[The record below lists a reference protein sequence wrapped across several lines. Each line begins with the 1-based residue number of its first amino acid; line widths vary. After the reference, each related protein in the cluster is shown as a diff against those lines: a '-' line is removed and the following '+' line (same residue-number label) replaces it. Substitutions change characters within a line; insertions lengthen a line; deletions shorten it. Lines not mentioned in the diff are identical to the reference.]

1 MARKVI
7 DTPSGPVVVYTPD
20 EEVVE
25 TQPVAQN
32 LTRGSQLKT
41 KDIGPSGYFTTDPS
55 IGGGKANTFQYLLD
69 PMDPA
74 GAYKAALSSKLFP
87 TDVGNYENITSS
99 GTLASGPFNLIPT
112 GEGMMTAAVGAVNP
126 IFGFMTRGA
135 INSRNA
141 EALETLANAGILETI
156 TPAKESTG
164 LRKFL
169 NSPYVPGTGE
179 YRLAPDVE
187 KAILATG
194 STPQEYFEQQYQSQ
208 YGDASELARYLDQ
221 MAYVTKGQFF
231 QEDLFGNPTA
241 VSKYV
246 DRQGNIRPDA
256 LENWKK
262 FGSKDKRG
270 VLNMFDQGTQESSS
284 KKESSGS
291 GGIADLFKNQVSEPV
306 GSTPDFLQS
315 SSKDKNRSSD
325 VPKQSYTKYDPGS
338 GRMRKVAGGTTNL
351 FLN

>member
-1 MARKVI
+1 MANGIK
-7 DTPSGPVVVYTPD
+7 PQGYYT
-20 EEVVE
+20 
-25 TQPVAQN
+25 
-32 LTRGSQLKT
+32 S
-41 KDIGPSGYFTTDPS
+41 DPS

-69 PMDPA
+69 PSDPA
-74 GAYKAALSSKLFP
+74 GAYKAFLSGKLFP
-87 TDVGNYENITSS
+87 TDVGDYSNITSKS
-99 GTLASGPFNLIPT
+99 PLTQGGPFNILPT
-112 GEGMMTAAVGAVNP
+112 SEGALSLGIGAVNP

-135 INSRNA
+135 INARNA

-169 NSPYVPGTGE
+169 NSPYVPETGE

-241 VSKYV
+241 ISKYV

-262 FGSKDKRG
+262 FGSQDKRG

-284 KKESSGS
+284 RQESSGS
-291 GGIADLFKNQVSEPV
+291 GGIDDLFKGQVSEPRD
-306 GSTPDFLQS
+306 STPDFLQTPT
-315 SSKDKNRSSD
+315 RSRET
-325 VPKQSYTKYDPGS
+325 PRQEYQKYDPGS
-338 GRMRKVAGGTTNL
+338 GRTRTVAGGTTNL
-351 FLN
+351 FRN